1 MAVGTRPRGRP
12 PATTREAVVAAAMHH
27 FLHSRRIDVQA
38 LAAQTGVSRATIYRW
53 FGSRDGLV
61 GAAMVEAFVPVV
73 AHARAS
79 TSRRG
84 AAALA
89 DTFAAVADLLA
100 VASGLRSF
108 LESEREGALRLV
120 TASDGPVQPH
130 VVAMVRQI
138 IETEV
143 GAGYRPAVDI
153 ETLAYATVRLVEAFL
168 YNDAVVGVNADVHRL
183 RPVLEVIFAAPAR
196 QARSQN

>member
-1 MAVGTRPRGRP
+1 MQ
-12 PATTREAVVAAAMHH
+12 H
-27 FLHSRRIDVQA
+27 FLHSRRVDVQA
-38 LAAQTGVSRATIYRW
+38 LAAETGVSRATIYRW

-61 GAAMVEAFVPVV
+61 GAAMLKAFVPVM
-73 AHARAS
+73 ARARSS
-79 TSRRG
+79 TTRRG

-89 DTFAAVADLLA
+89 DTFAAVAELLA
-100 VASGLRSF
+100 LASGLRWF
-108 LESEREGALRLV
+108 LESERESALRLV

-130 VVAMVRQI
+130 VVAMVRQT

-168 YNDAVVGVNADVHRL
+168 YNDAVVGLNADVHRL
-183 RPVLEVIFAAPAR
+183 RPVLEVIYAVAPA
-196 QARSQN
+196 QARSHN